1 MKLKYWN
8 NSLCTYMKS
17 KEKSV
22 YDKWLYFK
30 IPKMPGMKYILF
42 FEKYDKNINEWI
54 EICND

>member
-1 MKLKYWN
+1 
-8 NSLCTYMKS
+8 MKS
-17 KEKSV
+17 KEKFV
-22 YDKWLYFK
+22 YDKWLCFK